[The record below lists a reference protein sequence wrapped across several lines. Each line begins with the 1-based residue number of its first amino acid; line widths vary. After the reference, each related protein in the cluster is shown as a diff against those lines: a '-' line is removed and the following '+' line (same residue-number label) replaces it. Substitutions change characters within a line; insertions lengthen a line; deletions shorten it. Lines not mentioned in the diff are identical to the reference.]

1 MIIAMDG
8 TIKIDGEPNEVYAEA
23 AQILHMIYE
32 TVREHTDEEYA
43 TAKLN
48 DIHEVAMME
57 REELE
62 RCAYGVVAGSTLQ

>member
-1 MIIAMDG
+1 MIIAMKG
-8 TIKIDGEPNEVYAEA
+8 TIEIEGEPNEVYAEA

-43 TAKLN
+43 VAKIN
-48 DIHEVAMME
+48 DIHEIAMME

>member
-32 TVREHTDEEYA
+32 TVKEHTDEEYA
-43 TAKLN
+43 MAKLN
-48 DIHEVAMME
+48 DIHEIAMME

-62 RCAYGVVAGSTLQ
+62 RCTYGVVAGSTLQ

>member
-1 MIIAMDG
+1 
-8 TIKIDGEPNEVYAEA
+8 
-23 AQILHMIYE
+23 MIYE

>member
-1 MIIAMDG
+1 MIIAMKG
-8 TIKIDGEPNEVYAEA
+8 TIEIEGEPNEVYAEA

-32 TVREHTDEEYA
+32 MVREHTDEEYA
-43 TAKLN
+43 VAKLN
-48 DIHEVAMME
+48 DIHEIAMME